1 MDYMKYATIQVL
13 KKSDRSEVI
22 FAAVEEMDVPVV
34 VKHLKG
40 ANPEIYQS
48 ISKIKNPHI
57 PRIHCVEEEDD
68 GICIVEEYIDGRTL
82 NDYIEEE
89 KITDIRKMELMV
101 QLCEALEVLHHCKP
115 AVIHRDIKPSNILV
129 TWDGILKLIDFDAS
143 RQYKAE
149 KNTSD
154 TRLLGTIEYAAPE
167 QFGYAQTDVR
177 SDVYS
182 LGVVFSEIRIEDMSC
197 VKRWKR
203 VVDKCTSFDPDNR
216 YDNVSQLKK
225 DILKC
230 IERGKRPCWK
240 RMALPVLGCAI
251 ILVLLML
258 AGMCILGKRETEI
271 PDASMPTP
279 TQVPA
284 TPTPSQNPTPT
295 QVPATPTPSPSPTPT
310 QVPATPTP
318 SPSPTPTQVPATPT
332 PSPSPTPTQV
342 PATPTPSP
350 TPTPR
355 PTYAPE
361 DMYPWQR
368 YPSVGETG
376 VVRKHKVL
384 KGKWT
389 EIAGYLP
396 SNMDYKDSYDVDYR
410 INDSGSLWMKP
421 HKIYGSVNFELR
433 DVINMEYC
441 DEIVV
446 RMKNEVGDI
455 AIVLYDEDYRAVE
468 TLYYGKTEG
477 ACEVHFNTTYGGNI
491 EYIGFLAN
499 DGELMDYSEFETV
512 IYYVDFHIVNPDSP
526 KYSYKIADMTE
537 HEYYYL
543 EREYNE
549 DGSVHIEYNHIY
561 GELMLSL
568 PEPVDMRECKVIG
581 VKMDSKYQVTMTY
594 YDKDFNPLSWS
605 CENQTDGVHEELYDP
620 INKYMIYGVG
630 LMTEDHDLEDYSDC
644 EATFYEVNFY
654 LKPPYE

>member
-1 MDYMKYATIQVL
+1 MDYMKYVTIQVL
-13 KKSDRSEVI
+13 KKSERSEVM

-40 ANPEIYQS
+40 ANPEIYQI

-57 PRIHCVEEEDD
+57 PRIHCVEEKEDE
-68 GICIVEEYIDGRTL
+68 ICIVEEYIDGRTL
-82 NDYIEEE
+82 NDYIAEE
-89 KITDIRKMELMV
+89 KLTDIRKMELMV
-101 QLCEALEVLHHCKP
+101 QLCEALEVLHHCTP
-115 AVIHRDIKPSNILV
+115 TVIHRDIKPSNILV

-154 TRLLGTIEYAAPE
+154 TRLLGTVEYAAPE

-182 LGVVFSEIRIEDMSC
+182 LGVVFNEIRIEDMSC

-230 IERGKRPCWK
+230 IARAKQPCWK
-240 RMALPVLGCAI
+240 RMALPVLGCAVV
-251 ILVLLML
+251 LALLMI
-258 AGMCILGKRETEI
+258 AGVCSYNKREPELPVISEST
-271 PDASMPTP
+271 PTPSLTPTLNPSPTP
-279 TQVPA
+279 TEVPA
-284 TPTPSQNPTPT
+284 TPT
-295 QVPATPTPSPSPTPT
+295 ASPTPT
-310 QVPATPTP
+310 QI
-318 SPSPTPTQVPATPT
+318 
-332 PSPSPTPTQV
+332 

-350 TPTPR
+350 TPS

-361 DMYPWQR
+361 DMHPWQR

-512 IYYVDFHIVNPDSP
+512 IYYVDFHIVNPDTP

-537 HEYYYL
+537 KEYYYL

-568 PEPVDMRECKVIG
+568 PEPVDMRECKIIG

-605 CENQTDGVHEELYDP
+605 CKNQTDGVHEELYDP

-630 LMTEDHDLEDYSDC
+630 LMTEDHGLEDYSDC